1 MDEELKTYVDAPS
14 TELSSFAELK
24 RLQEIYRKQR
34 SDHEARSTSAKLK
47 VVRSYQANAKKLIEN
62 EHSHKRTPAISGLT
76 THAAA
81 VIGDTV
87 GDPLK
92 DTAGPSLHILIK
104 LENILAITL
113 LPLFIRFALIR

>member
-1 MDEELKTYVDAPS
+1 MFNSGAMWD
-14 TELSSFAELK
+14 
-24 RLQEIYRKQR
+24 
-34 SDHEARSTSAKLK
+34 
-47 VVRSYQANAKKLIEN
+47 NAKKLIEK
-62 EHSHKRTPAISGLT
+62 EHSHERTPAISGLT
-76 THAAA
+76 TQAAA

-113 LPLFIRFALIR
+113 LPLFIAYAFVP